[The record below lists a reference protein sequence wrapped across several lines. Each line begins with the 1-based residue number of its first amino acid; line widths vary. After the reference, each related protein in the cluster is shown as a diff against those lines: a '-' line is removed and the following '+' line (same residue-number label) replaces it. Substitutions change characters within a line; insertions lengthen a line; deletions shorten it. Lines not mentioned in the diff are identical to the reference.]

1 MVVKIHTPKANI
13 ANVSSYNETKAKRGE
28 TEELLSEEGNKSKVL
43 AERNIPEGSSIT
55 KEAERLRLDNLKKH
69 RHGPTVKNLTF
80 HMSVNPSET
89 DRKNDEETIVAMI
102 DEIMEG
108 MGYKDQPYKIFRHND
123 IEREHYHVLSVRA
136 GKNGKKIEDSFERL
150 KLRTVLRGLSAKYGF
165 TIEDSAYEKR
175 QAAEQ
180 QKEEETQV
188 AIPAVV
194 LPKKQ
199 TQKKDDKKDEDKS
212 KKRPFVP
219 PFKRRGGTPVTE
231 QMEAIH
237 NDALNWSFTTFEQYQ
252 ALLLRRYMV
261 EVGIEHSNGEN
272 NNDKIIMIG
281 LDANYKPVTHK
292 LNEKQLGIKM
302 LEQIQDRI
310 EESEKMYRRDQKK
323 RLEALA
329 NAAADR
335 CSTYEEFCE
344 LMDRKGVY
352 VVVSWN
358 KEDEAFGVT
367 YLDRAT
373 RCAWKGSE
381 TKVDLAW
388 LKNKAEEKNWTIT
401 KDRIQTKIEKR
412 NAMPSRTTK
421 LAKKTEVEPTPK
433 PRSRDAG
440 QKKKALPKIHG
451 VPSSHV
457 SSSNN
462 KKKDALDHLEDLLD
476 GTKENKL

>member
-1 MVVKIHTPKANI
+1 MIVKIHTAKSSI
-13 ANVSSYNETKAKRGE
+13 ANVSNYNETKARLDGA
-28 TEELLSEEGNKSKVL
+28 EELLNEEGNKSKVL
-43 AERNIPEGSSIT
+43 AERNIPEGSSIV
-55 KEAERLRLDNLKKH
+55 KEAERLQLMNLKSRH
-69 RHGPTVKNLTF
+69 HGPAVSNVTF

-89 DRKNDEETIVAMI
+89 DRKNDEATVVAMI
-102 DEIMEG
+102 DEIMDG
-108 MGYKDQPYKIFRHND
+108 MGYKNQPYKIYRHND
-123 IEREHYHVLSVRA
+123 IDREHYHVVSVRV
-136 GKNGKKIEDSFERL
+136 GENGKKINDSFERL
-150 KLRTVLRGLSAKYGF
+150 KLLSVVRGLSLKYGF
-165 TIEDSAYEKR
+165 TIEETTYEKK
-175 QAAEQ
+175 QKVEQ
-180 QKEEETQV
+180 QNDEDNRV
-188 AIPAVV
+188 AIPVAV

-199 TQKKDDKKDEDKS
+199 AHNKDEDKS
-212 KKRPFVP
+212 NKKTYVP
-219 PFKRRGGTPVTE
+219 PFKRRGGKPLVE

-237 NDALNWSFTTFEQYQ
+237 NDALSWSFTTFEQYQ

-261 EVGIEHSNGEN
+261 EVGIEHGDYIE
-272 NNDKIIMIG
+272 DRLVMTG
-281 LDANYKPVTHK
+281 LDANYKAVTHK
-292 LNEKQLGIKM
+292 MTENQLGIKM

-310 EESEKMYRRDQKK
+310 AESEKMYRRDQK
-323 RLEALA
+323 RRIEGLA

-335 CSTYEEFCE
+335 CSTYEEFCQ

-358 KEDEAFGVT
+358 KSDEPFGVT

-373 RCAWKGSE
+373 KCAWKGSE

-388 LKNKAEEKNWTIT
+388 LKKKAEERNWTIT
-401 KDRIQTKIEKR
+401 KDEVQSKIEKR

-421 LAKKTEVEPTPK
+421 LTKKTEVDPTPK
-433 PRSRDAG
+433 PKSRDAG

-476 GTKENKL
+476 GTKISSSKGIKI

>member
-1 MVVKIHTPKANI
+1 MIVRIHTAKSSI
-13 ANVSSYNETKAKRGE
+13 ASVSSYNEAKARRGE
-28 TEELLSEEGNKSKVL
+28 TEELLNEEGNKSKVL

-69 RHGPTVKNLTF
+69 RHGPTVKNVTF

-89 DRKNDEETIVAMI
+89 DRKNDEEAIVAMI

-123 IEREHYHVLSVRA
+123 IEREHYHVVSVRA
-136 GKNGKKIEDSFERL
+136 GKNGKKIDDSFERL
-150 KLRTVLRGLSAKYGF
+150 KLRTVLRGLSTKYGF
-165 TIEDSAYEKR
+165 TIEDFAYEKR

-180 QKEEETQV
+180 QKEEETQMT
-188 AIPAVV
+188 IPAAI

-199 TQKKDDKKDEDKS
+199 TEKKEEDKS
-212 KKRPFVP
+212 KKKEFVP
-219 PFKRRGGTPVTE
+219 PFKRRGGKPVIE

-237 NDALNWSFTTFEQYQ
+237 NDALTWSFTTFEQYQ
-252 ALLLRRYMV
+252 ALLLRRYKV
-261 EVGIEHSNGEN
+261 EVGIEHG
-272 NNDKIIMIG
+272 DYIDDRIVMIG
-281 LDANYKPVTHK
+281 LDANYKAVTHK
-292 LNEKQLGIKM
+292 MTENQLGIKM

-310 EESEKMYRRDQKK
+310 TESEKMYRRDQKK

-344 LMDRKGVY
+344 LMDRKGVF

-358 KEDEAFGVT
+358 KQDEAFGVT

-451 VPSSHV
+451 VPSGHV

-476 GTKENKL
+476 GTKISSLKGIKF

>member
-1 MVVKIHTPKANI
+1 MIVRIHTPKANI
-13 ANVSSYNETKAKRGE
+13 ANVSSYNEAKARRGE
-28 TEELLSEEGNKSKVL
+28 TDELLNEEGNKSKVL

-69 RHGPTVKNLTF
+69 RHGPTVKNVTF

-108 MGYKDQPYKIFRHND
+108 MGYKDQPYKIYRHND
-123 IEREHYHVLSVRA
+123 IDREHYHVVSVRA
-136 GKNGKKIEDSFERL
+136 GKNGKKINDSFERL
-150 KLRTVLRGLSAKYGF
+150 KLLSVVRGLSLKYGF
-165 TIEDSAYEKR
+165 TIEETTYEKK
-175 QAAEQ
+175 QKVEQ

-188 AIPAVV
+188 VIPAAV

-199 TQKKDDKKDEDKS
+199 TEKKEDDKS
-212 KKRPFVP
+212 TKRPFVP
-219 PFKRRGGTPVTE
+219 PFKRRGGLPVVE

-252 ALLLRRYMV
+252 ALLLRRYKV
-261 EVGIEHSNGEN
+261 EVGIEHG
-272 NNDKIIMIG
+272 DYIDDRIVMIG

-310 EESEKMYRRDQKK
+310 AESEKMYRRDQKK

-358 KEDEAFGVT
+358 KQDEAFGVT

-388 LKNKAEEKNWTIT
+388 LKNKAEERNWTIT
-401 KDRIQTKIEKR
+401 KDKIQAKIEKR

-421 LAKKTEVEPTPK
+421 LTKKTEVDPTPK
-433 PRSRDAG
+433 PKPRDAG

-451 VPSSHV
+451 VPSGHV

-476 GTKENKL
+476 GTKISSLKGIKF